1 MKLHYLLQN
10 SKIVKINILIIE
22 WINESS
28 VIIKFDKNLLKTN
41 NSVFLKFNIYIKNI
55 CIKIFN
61 LLKL

>member
-28 VIIKFDKNLLKTN
+28 VITKFDKNLLKTN
-41 NSVFLKFNIYIKNI
+41 NSVFLKFNIYI
-55 CIKIFN
+55 IKIYV
-61 LLKL
+61 